1 MYQNS
6 KNVVQSM
13 NNIFLDTIFPFGFE
27 SRGCLFSPRLSK
39 PRFFL
44 FISNFTVKY
53 KKHIISFH
61 INYGILLKT
70 PFHYVILNLYLMI
83 GVFKIS
89 IITFANQKGGVGKTM
104 TVSAVASILHQQGY
118 KILIID
124 LDAQRNLDMVAGDKG
139 NPLEI
144 HRNDSNTLSA
154 LHVLSGHCSI
164 KEAIVNSSIGDLVR
178 ASNLLYGWRG
188 NRVISGTRYNAIEDA
203 YLKLGKTPF
212 NGESE
217 LSLEEKQQCWGIIG
231 ESIFQNGTPS
241 TVNDSRIL
249 EESLMSIKDEYDYIL
264 IDTNPS
270 LTTLT
275 LNALYACNRVV
286 IPTFP
291 ESSAI
296 EAVLELYD
304 TIYDIKK
311 VDPFRDLEIAGVLMT
326 KYSQHRKKSVRH
338 ESILREVTEE
348 ILNTHLF
355 ATKIRDTEKASTYVE
370 ACVDVVRLDPN
381 GNTTQ
386 DYFKFVEELKLRL
399 SSMGG
404 NTNE

>member
-1 MYQNS
+1 
-6 KNVVQSM
+6 
-13 NNIFLDTIFPFGFE
+13 
-27 SRGCLFSPRLSK
+27 
-39 PRFFL
+39 
-44 FISNFTVKY
+44 
-53 KKHIISFH
+53 
-61 INYGILLKT
+61 
-70 PFHYVILNLYLMI
+70 MI
-83 GVFKIS
+83 GVFEIS

-104 TVSAVASILHQQGY
+104 TVSAVASILHKQGY

-124 LDAQRNLDMVAGDKG
+124 LDAQRNLDMVAGDKE

-154 LHVLSGHCSI
+154 LHVLSGQCTI
-164 KEAIVNSSIGDLVR
+164 KEAMIESSIGDLVR

-203 YLKLGKTPF
+203 YLKLGKTAF
-212 NGESE
+212 NGDSE
-217 LSLEEKQQCWGIIG
+217 LSLEEKQQYWDIIG
-231 ESIFQNGTPS
+231 ESIFQNGTQS

-249 EESLMSIKDEYDYIL
+249 EESLLPIKDEYDYIL

-355 ATKIRDTEKASTYVE
+355 TTKIRDTEKASTYVE
-370 ACVDVVRLDPN
+370 ACVDVVRHDPN

-386 DYFKFVEELKLRL
+386 DYYKFVEELKLRL

-404 NTNE
+404 NTND